1 MQALLKGNEYV
12 GIISMSLA
20 GKLLHVEIFNHVLNA
35 FPKVEIDLPLSVYYT
50 KITYKDIY
58 NRKITY

>member
-1 MQALLKGNEYV
+1 MQALLKGNDYV

-20 GKLLHVEIFNHVLNA
+20 GKFLYVEIFNHVLSA

-50 KITYKDIY
+50 KIT
-58 NRKITY
+58 